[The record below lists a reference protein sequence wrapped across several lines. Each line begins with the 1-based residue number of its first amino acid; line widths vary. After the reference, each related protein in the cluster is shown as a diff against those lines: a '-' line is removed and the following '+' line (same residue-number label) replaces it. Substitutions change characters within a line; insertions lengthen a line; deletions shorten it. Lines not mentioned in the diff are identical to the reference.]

1 MNELEAIVKH
11 FTELYAEEIENNEVT
26 GDVIDEW
33 WVMTKDQYSFDDYDA
48 VEKAIFKAINN

>member
-11 FTELYAEEIENNEVT
+11 FTELYAEEIENVT
-26 GDVIDEW
+26 GDVISEW
-33 WVMTKDQYSFDDYDA
+33 WGMTKDQYSFDDYNA